1 MSNESGLIKNVSDY
15 FGRFDWENWKWLK
28 QYYSWEEAHVV
39 DFLRIDNINVAIKG
53 SVYKKF
59 ESKKDNG

>member
-1 MSNESGLIKNVSDY
+1 MV
-15 FGRFDWENWKWLK
+15 K
-28 QYYSWEEAHVV
+28 QYYSWGEAHVV
-39 DFLRIDNINVAIKG
+39 DFLRIDNINVVIKG

>member
-1 MSNESGLIKNVSDY
+1 MNKNKFLIHPVSDY

-39 DFLRIDNINVAIKG
+39 DFLRIEDTYIIIKK
-53 SVYKKF
+53 SVMDKY
-59 ESKKDNG
+59 